1 MLKKI
6 SFLLIS
12 LPIFLFA
19 CVPYPGMRSAV
30 YHPQALT
37 RSSFAPL
44 KGASNAQTQHFFVEA
59 MGQSAA
65 TQYAN
70 AAENLY
76 NRLMIDA
83 GIMNYQPSSPL
94 KIIFYPNESE
104 FDKKTGQPSGSRGV
118 IYRGS
123 LYTYIS
129 PTLDNRL
136 SYEITQLVLT
146 SYIHRP
152 NPDWIWVKNGLAA
165 YEEMKTM
172 QLAGNQQDLFAL
184 VRSQMRQ
191 NPTPMSQLI
200 NMAPPDDES
209 VSSSA
214 WDCEAESMIN
224 FMISQAG
231 NSQFGQFLANLQG
244 NEDLSSAIGQAFTGK
259 WTGLTSFYQA
269 WQQRG

>member
-1 MLKKI
+1 MRKEI
-6 SFLLIS
+6 SWALIIFSAFLS
-12 LPIFLFA
+12 S

-59 MGQSAA
+59 MGQNAA

-70 AAENLY
+70 TAETLY

-83 GIMNYQPSSPL
+83 GIMNYQPSSAM
-94 KIIFYPNESE
+94 KIILYPNKGQ
-104 FDKKTGQPSGSRGV
+104 FQKATGQPVGSRGV

-123 LYTYIS
+123 LYTYID
-129 PTLDNRL
+129 PMLDNRL
-136 SYEITQLVLT
+136 SYEIAQLVL
-146 SYIHRP
+146 SNYIHRP

-184 VRSQMRQ
+184 VRAQMRQ
-191 NPTPMSQLI
+191 NPNPMSQLI

-214 WDCEAESMIN
+214 WDCQAESMIN

-231 NSQFGQFLANLQG
+231 NSEFGQFLANLQG
-244 NEDLSSAIGQAFTGK
+244 NEDLSSAIGQAFNGK
-259 WTGLTSFYQA
+259 WTGLNSFYQA